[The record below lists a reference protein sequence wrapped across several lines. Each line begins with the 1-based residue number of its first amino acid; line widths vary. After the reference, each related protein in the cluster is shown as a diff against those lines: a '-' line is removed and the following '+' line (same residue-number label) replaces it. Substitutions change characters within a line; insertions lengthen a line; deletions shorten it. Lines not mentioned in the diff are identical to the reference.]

1 MITRLGAGL
10 RRPCCALQ
18 CAIACDGLVA
28 CGVRVDGPGGRACAS
43 VGGCAPSSNHH
54 RCRTRAVHATQ
65 KYTKVHCSNPKV
77 HCSNPKVA
85 LGRGRE
91 SNFRVAA
98 VYFRVACTAMRAT
111 AVVDTGGNGGV
122 PQGDKTLL
130 LSRKVRSLL
139 SRHVNRRPLLAQ
151 TKVRRACL
159 ASRRPWLTFS
169 LDSAATCSSGAERK
183 MELRPSVSH
192 TQKRGRAT
200 ASLAT
205 GGDGAWHLDDAAD
218 RERGGD
224 GANAEVC
231 VERPP
236 RPAEDVV
243 AGEAVHSVN
252 QGLRRADL

>member
-1 MITRLGAGL
+1 M
-10 RRPCCALQ
+10 
-18 CAIACDGLVA
+18 
-28 CGVRVDGPGGRACAS
+28 
-43 VGGCAPSSNHH
+43 
-54 RCRTRAVHATQ
+54 
-65 KYTKVHCSNPKV
+65 
-77 HCSNPKVA
+77 
-85 LGRGRE
+85 
-91 SNFRVAA
+91 
-98 VYFRVACTAMRAT
+98 
-111 AVVDTGGNGGV
+111 
-122 PQGDKTLL
+122 
-130 LSRKVRSLL
+130 
-139 SRHVNRRPLLAQ
+139 
-151 TKVRRACL
+151 
-159 ASRRPWLTFS
+159 TFS

-205 GGDGAWHLDDAAD
+205 GGDGAWHLDDTAD